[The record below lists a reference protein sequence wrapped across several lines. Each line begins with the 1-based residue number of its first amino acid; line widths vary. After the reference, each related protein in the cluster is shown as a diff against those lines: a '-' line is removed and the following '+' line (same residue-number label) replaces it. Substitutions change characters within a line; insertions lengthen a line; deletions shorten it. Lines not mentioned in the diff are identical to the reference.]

1 MDNSRLSK
9 DGNESLNVEQ
19 DALDCTFD
27 EIENEGLR
35 IHRMS
40 SVITETEVRP
50 YKVGQSQFKER
61 SN

>member
-50 YKVGQSQFKER
+50 YKVGQAS
-61 SN
+61 